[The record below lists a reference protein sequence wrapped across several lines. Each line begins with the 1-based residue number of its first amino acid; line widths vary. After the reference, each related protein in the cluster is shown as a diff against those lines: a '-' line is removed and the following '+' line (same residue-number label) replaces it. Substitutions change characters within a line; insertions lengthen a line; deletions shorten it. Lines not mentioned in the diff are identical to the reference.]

1 MQCLGVRGRFVY
13 IAIRICAT
21 STKPRTFHLPNTYN
35 DLVNPALPHWW
46 NSRDKTFSTVLGV
59 IIFVT
64 GNAGKFDEDRQILAQ
79 REGSIDIGSRVLD
92 WFSVRQSVDELALVP
107 EIQGTTQEIAVE
119 KCRCAAELVSFPVL
133 SRIFRTVS

>member
-1 MQCLGVRGRFVY
+1 MLRRPWSVRLYCYPNLCY
-13 IAIRICAT
+13 IKQNRELST
-21 STKPRTFHLPNTYN
+21 SPIHYN
-35 DLVNPALPHWW
+35 DLVNLVPPHWW
-46 NSRDKTFSTVLGV
+46 NSPDKTFSTVLGV

-79 REGSIDIGSRVLD
+79 GRIDIGSRVLD
-92 WFSVRQSVDELALVP
+92 WFSVRQSADELALVP

>member
-1 MQCLGVRGRFVY
+1 MLRRPWSVRLYCYLNLCY
-13 IAIRICAT
+13 IKQNRELST
-21 STKPRTFHLPNTYN
+21 SPIHYN
-35 DLVNPALPHWW
+35 DLVNLVPPHWW
-46 NSRDKTFSTVLGV
+46 NSPDKTFSTVLGV

-79 REGSIDIGSRVLD
+79 GRIDIGSRVLD